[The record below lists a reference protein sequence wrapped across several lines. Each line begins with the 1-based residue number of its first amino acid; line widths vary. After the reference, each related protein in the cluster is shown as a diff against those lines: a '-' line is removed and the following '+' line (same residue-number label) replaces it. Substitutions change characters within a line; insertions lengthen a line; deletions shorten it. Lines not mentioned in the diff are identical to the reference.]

1 VAIGARHPRAVAL
14 DQQTRRRLRGI
25 YAVKHKVRKFVRK
38 PLGLVFLDAGHQL
51 LTGIKPQPGVQ
62 EITLL
67 DRFDDR
73 RVGAFKFHGC
83 NPFSNANHRTIGFRR
98 EYSVK
103 A

>member
-1 VAIGARHPRAVAL
+1 
-14 DQQTRRRLRGI
+14 
-25 YAVKHKVRKFVRK
+25 
-38 PLGLVFLDAGHQL
+38 L

-83 NPFSNANHRTIGFRR
+83 NPFSLQTTEPSASGANIL
-98 EYSVK
+98 
-103 A
+103 